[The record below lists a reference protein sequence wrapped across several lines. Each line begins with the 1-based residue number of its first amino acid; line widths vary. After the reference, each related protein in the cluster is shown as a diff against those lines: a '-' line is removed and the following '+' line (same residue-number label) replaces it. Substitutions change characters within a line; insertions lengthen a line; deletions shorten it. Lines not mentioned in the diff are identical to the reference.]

1 MGREII
7 PQFGNDSWKGSVAN
21 GFQLGFR
28 ECQEQLIHFQ
38 IQLCSDC
45 IRSHNIT
52 TDKFSVH
59 LS

>member
-21 GFQLGFR
+21 GFQSGFR

-38 IQLCSDC
+38 IQLFRLHQKS
-45 IRSHNIT
+45 
-52 TDKFSVH
+52 
-59 LS
+59 